1 MGYHHASPHRASAG
15 PTGPA
20 CLQDCNLVF
29 YDAGAANQ
37 ANAIYYSATFNQGTP
52 PCTLTVSGTGGGF
65 IRIMDST
72 YTALYVQPP
81 AFDVLYDGNINFS
94 SPIQEQ
100 QYQYYDV
107 NAQKIFNTTTSPTLY
122 ASGRRAL
129 LPTINRILATGSG
142 YDTTTNTSFTGA
154 ELCVVYPSAARRWP
168 LM

>member
-1 MGYHHASPHRASAG
+1 M
-15 PTGPA
+15 PA
-20 CLQDCNLVF
+20 HTARQRGQQPGLALPSLQDCNLVF
-29 YDAGAANQ
+29 YDEGLANQ
-37 ANAIYYSATFNQGTP
+37 ANAIYYLATFNQGTP
-52 PCTLTVSGTGGGF
+52 PCALTVSGAGGGF

-81 AFDVLYDGNINFS
+81 SFNVLYDGNINFS